1 MPDVPNPYTH
11 RNRWH
16 LRHMPDVTDKPVVD
30 PTSLRLWQKDEVV
43 IDGRTMSSL
52 KKERQKMHHKLLSGL
67 QGRLVN
73 EATDKTIA
81 LNEWPVMFTDA
92 SGSPTNL
99 IPRFTVHLWTFYCS
113 KMKGYPG
120 PTSKAAQK
128 ILLYLSVNPVLVSK
142 TWRNRLYYYSSGS
155 ILGSLNVDF
164 RSWFVL
170 EGSQD
175 KAFHDIR
182 KVR

>member
-16 LRHMPDVTDKPVVD
+16 AQRDRQAGGRSNKLEIMAKGRGGNRRPDNVKPEKREAK
-30 PTSLRLWQKDEVV
+30 L
-43 IDGRTMSSL
+43 
-52 KKERQKMHHKLLSGL
+52 HHKLLIGL